1 MTQTLS
7 ERRPGRYD
15 FASIEPK
22 WQRHWDQNHTFRA
35 LNPGQPGAD
44 PHKPKFY
51 VLDMFPY
58 PSGSGLH
65 VGHPLGYCATDIIT
79 RYKRMCGFN
88 VLHPMGFDSFG
99 LPAEQYAI
107 ETGVHPAITTQTNI
121 ERYRQQLRMF
131 GFSYDWSRDVA
142 TSDPRF
148 YRFTQWMFLRMFE
161 SWYDEQARYVGP
173 DGRENAGRA
182 RPIRELVTELE
193 TGRWSVNEKLDIV
206 RAAAA
211 QGSRAWSALSVNEQ
225 RKVLDRQRLAFL
237 DEVAVN
243 WCPALGT
250 VLSNEEVDN
259 EGRSERGG
267 HMVYRRPLKQWML
280 RITRYAE
287 RLLADLSDLDWPE
300 AIKLMQRNWV
310 GRSTG
315 AEVTFPL
322 VGDTEPQASACATIR
337 DSNAAETSRG
347 LKPAAQNGIRI
358 YTTRPDTLF
367 GATYM
372 VLAPE
377 HPLVD
382 QLTTPDC
389 RSEVNAY
396 IAAARN
402 RSDLDRTAESKEK
415 KGVRTGAYATNPVN
429 GWKIPIW
436 VADYVLMGYGTGAI
450 MAVPGSDER
459 DFAFAV
465 KFELPIVAVV
475 KPTPEWIESRLQAM
489 TANLDAVAAR
499 GLTDVQQAFPELRA
513 EIEAKRA
520 RSEHLT
526 EKTVQTLHTQVGIER
541 LIEHYVR
548 HPKAWGAAYC
558 DEGVAVNSP
567 PEPHALACPIE
578 RTSSDSACA
587 IVQSS
592 NGCDLNGLST
602 LAAKAKII
610 AWLEQSG
617 IGRGTVNFKLRDW
630 IFSRQKYWGEPFP
643 ILHGPDGEIRALSN
657 NELPLEL
664 PPMED
669 FKPTPCDEND
679 PRCMIPTPPLG
690 RAKEWMT
697 VQRDGKT
704 YTRDMNTMP
713 QWAGSCWYYLRFID
727 PHNDQVFCDPAAEK
741 YWMSVDLYVGGA
753 EHAVL
758 HLLYARFWHK
768 VLYDLGHVS
777 TREPFKKLFNQ
788 GMIQGFAYE
797 TARGARVYA
806 DQVEERS
813 PEQFFHKETGEPLRR
828 VIAKMSKSLK
838 NVVNP
843 DQIIGEYGADTFRL
857 YEMYMGPLD
866 AAKPWNTRDVPG
878 LFKLCQR
885 VWRLVIDENTDHVS
899 EAVSDAQPK
908 PETLRAL
915 HKMLQRVTDDLEHM
929 KFNTAIAAF
938 FDFVNTLT
946 PMDVRPRAVLE
957 PFILAFAP
965 FAPHLAEEL
974 WQRLGHHTSLAYAP
988 WPAFDLALAR
998 DDEVEIAVQ
1007 ITGKVKARIMVPADA
1022 DDQAHEQAALAD
1034 ERVRAALEGKTVRK
1048 VIVVKGRLVNVIAN

>member
-1 MTQTLS
+1 MTQAVT
-7 ERRPGRYD
+7 ERKPGRYD
-15 FASIEPK
+15 FSAVEAK
-22 WQRHWDQNHTFRA
+22 WQRYWQEHDTFRTR
-35 LNPGQPGAD
+35 NPGEPGVRAE
-44 PHKPKFY
+44 KSKFY
-51 VLDMFPY
+51 ILDMFPY
-58 PSGSGLH
+58 PSGAGLH
-65 VGHPLGYCATDIIT
+65 VGHPLGYCATDIVT
-79 RYKRMCGFN
+79 RYKRMRGFN

-107 ETGVHPAITTQTNI
+107 ETGVHPAVTTQKNI

-131 GFSYDWSRDVA
+131 GFSYDWSRDLA
-142 TSDPRF
+142 TSDPGF

-161 SWYDEQARYVGP
+161 SWYDEQARFVGP
-173 DGRENAGRA
+173 DGKENVGRA
-182 RPIRELVTELE
+182 RPMADLVNELE
-193 TGRWSVNEKLDIV
+193 SGRWTVDDALDLV
-206 RAAAA
+206 R
-211 QGSRAWSALSVNEQ
+211 GSGGRAWSKLSAAGQ

-250 VLSNEEVDN
+250 VLANEEVDN

-287 RLLADLSDLDWPE
+287 RLLSDLDDLDWPE

-315 AEVTFPL
+315 AEVAFPL
-322 VGDTEPQASACATIR
+322 VSEPQASACADAR
-337 DSNAAETSRG
+337 SPSTSESPRG
-347 LKPAAQNGIRI
+347 LNPAAQDGIRI

-377 HPLVD
+377 HPLVGRI
-382 QLTTPDC
+382 TTPD
-389 RSEVNAY
+389 RRTEVEAY
-396 IAAARN
+396 VVASRN

-415 KGVRTGAYATNPVN
+415 TGVFTGAYAINPLT
-429 GWKIPIW
+429 GWKIPVW

-459 DFAFAV
+459 DFEFAV
-465 KFELPIVAVV
+465 KFDLPIVAVV
-475 KPTPEWIESRLQAM
+475 KPTREWIEARLQSM
-489 TANLDAVAAR
+489 TANLDAVAAK
-499 GLTDVQQAFPELRA
+499 GFAEVQQAFPDLRA
-513 EIEAKRA
+513 EIEAKRSQSA
-520 RSEHLT
+520 HLA
-526 EKTVQTLHTQVGIER
+526 EKTVKTLHDHAGLDR
-541 LIEHYVR
+541 LIAHYVQ
-548 HPKAWGAAYC
+548 HPKSWGAAFC
-558 DEGVAVNSP
+558 EEGVAVNSP
-567 PEPHALACPIE
+567 GEPRASA
-578 RTSSDSACA
+578 RADARVSTTSDSPGELKPAARKEVC
-587 IVQSS
+587 
-592 NGCDLNGLST
+592 NLNGLPT
-602 LAAKAKII
+602 VEAKTKII
-610 AWLEQSG
+610 AWLEKTG
-617 IGRGTVNFKLRDW
+617 IGRGTVNYKLRDW

-643 ILHGPDGEIRALSN
+643 ILHGPDGEVCALSDD
-657 NELPLEL
+657 ELPLEL

-679 PRCMIPTPPLG
+679 PQCMIPTPPLG
-690 RAKEWMT
+690 RAKEWVT

-727 PHNDQVFCDPAAEK
+727 PHNDKVFCDPAAEK
-741 YWMSVDLYVGGA
+741 YWMGVDLYVGGA

-797 TARGARVYA
+797 TARGARVFA
-806 DQVEERS
+806 DQVEERG

-828 VIAKMSKSLK
+828 IIAKMSKSLK

-843 DQIIGEYGADTFRL
+843 DQIIAEYGADTFRL

-885 VWRLVIDENTDHVS
+885 VWRLVVDESTDQVAA
-899 EAVSDAQPK
+899 AVTDAPQT

-915 HKMLQRVTDDLEHM
+915 HKMLQRVTEDLEHM

-957 PFILAFAP
+957 PFVLAFAP

-974 WQRLGHHTSLAYAP
+974 WQRLGHRESLAHAP
-988 WPAFDLALAR
+988 WPQFDPALAR

-1022 DDQAHEQAALAD
+1022 DEATHERAALAD
-1034 ERVRAALEGKTVRK
+1034 DHVRAALEGKTVRK
-1048 VIVVKGRLVNVIAN
+1048 VIVVKGRLVNIVAN